1 MDYYKQKEY
10 WIEASIDDLNSAE
23 NIFNAGNY
31 DWSLF
36 IAHLLLEKILKA
48 YYVKERNEVP
58 SKIHKLEKIAE
69 LSELQL
75 GDNQIEMLRLVNE
88 FNLQARYPDYKK
100 KFKTICTK
108 EFTNEY
114 LLKIKVMHQ
123 WIFEKLKE

>member
-48 YYVKERNEVP
+48 YYVKKRNEVP

-88 FNLQARYPDYKK
+88 FNLQAPYIRITKRNLKPYVQKNLQMS
-100 KFKTICTK
+100 IC
-108 EFTNEY
+108 
-114 LLKIKVMHQ
+114 
-123 WIFEKLKE
+123 